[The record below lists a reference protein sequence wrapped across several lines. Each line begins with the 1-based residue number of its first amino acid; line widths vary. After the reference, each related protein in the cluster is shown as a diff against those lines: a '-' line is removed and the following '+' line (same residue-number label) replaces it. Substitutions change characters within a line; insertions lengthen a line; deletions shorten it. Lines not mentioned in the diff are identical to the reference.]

1 LALFLAWSEKGLSL
15 FIIQDFTKRQSHRK
29 KEKNMKAYLAVRDFS
44 EIAEI
49 EDINT
54 IHITQE
60 VRDRCADNYCG
71 FYGKNHMC
79 PPAVGDL
86 SHYQQLIQGY
96 AKGLVFS
103 KAYPVKNRYDYKS
116 MVAAGLAFR
125 ETIQEINKQAK
136 ADQCDCTFFSAGT
149 CGICESC
156 SIQIDEPCRFPE
168 DAIPSLE
175 AAGIDVVSLSRSLGM
190 TYNNGADKVTYF
202 GLVVF
207 DPLSENE

>member
-1 LALFLAWSEKGLSL
+1 
-15 FIIQDFTKRQSHRK
+15 
-29 KEKNMKAYLAVRDFS
+29 MKAYLERADFT
-44 EIAEI
+44 EIVEI
-49 EDINT
+49 DNLNI

-71 FYGKNHMC
+71 FYGKNYMC
-79 PPAVGDL
+79 PPTVGALD
-86 SHYQQLIQGY
+86 HYRQLLQGY
-96 AKGLVFS
+96 REGLVFS

-125 ETIQEINKQAK
+125 EEIQEINMQAK
-136 ADQCDCTFFSAGT
+136 ADQRDCTFFSAGT

-156 SIQIDEPCRFPE
+156 AIQIDEPCRFPE

-202 GLVVF
+202 GLVIF
-207 DPLSENE
+207 QCLSENE

>member
-1 LALFLAWSEKGLSL
+1 
-15 FIIQDFTKRQSHRK
+15 
-29 KEKNMKAYLAVRDFS
+29 MKAYLAERDFS
-44 EIAEI
+44 EIVEI
-49 EDINT
+49 EDVNT

-86 SHYQQLIQGY
+86 SQYRQLIQGY
-96 AKGLVFS
+96 AKALVFS

-190 TYNNGADKVTYF
+190 IYNNGTDKVTYF
-202 GLVVF
+202 GLVLF
-207 DPLSENE
+207 DSLSENE

>member
-1 LALFLAWSEKGLSL
+1 MKSYLESGN
-15 FIIQDFTKRQSHRK
+15 FT
-29 KEKNMKAYLAVRDFS
+29 

-49 EDINT
+49 DDINT

-86 SHYQQLIQGY
+86 EHYRQVIKGY
-96 AKGLVFS
+96 GKGLVFS
-103 KAYPVKNRYDYKS
+103 KAYPVKSRYDYQG
-116 MVAAGLAFR
+116 MVEAGIAFR
-125 ETIQEINKQAK
+125 EEIQVINKLAK
-136 ADQCDCTFFSAGT
+136 ADQLDCLFFSAGT
-149 CGICESC
+149 CSICESC
-156 SIQIDEPCRFPE
+156 AILTDEPCRFPE

-175 AAGIDVVSLSRSLGM
+175 AAGIDVVGLSRSLGM

-202 GLVVF
+202 GLV
-207 DPLSENE
+207 LYQAG

>member
-1 LALFLAWSEKGLSL
+1 MKSYLERGN
-15 FIIQDFTKRQSHRK
+15 FT
-29 KEKNMKAYLAVRDFS
+29 

-49 EDINT
+49 DDLNT

-86 SHYQQLIQGY
+86 DHYQQLIQGY
-96 AKGLVFS
+96 CRGLVFS
-103 KAYPVKNRYDYKS
+103 KAYPVKSRYDYQS
-116 MVAAGLAFR
+116 MVDAGIAFR
-125 ETIQEINKQAK
+125 EEIQAINRLAK
-136 ADQCDCTFFSAGT
+136 SDGRDCLFFSAGT
-149 CGICESC
+149 CSICGSC
-156 SIQIDEPCRFPE
+156 AILTDEPCRFPE

-175 AAGIDVVSLSRSLGM
+175 AAGIDVVGLSRSLGM

-202 GLVVF
+202 GLVLHQTV
-207 DPLSENE
+207 